1 MSQSLGLEQGWVA
14 VPTAARAPLIVPPQ
28 AIKDLKALGCKK
40 AMKKFN
46 RHTLL
51 VSDEAVHLSCHKRW
65 LRSRA

>member
-1 MSQSLGLEQGWVA
+1 MSGCSHCSQG
-14 VPTAARAPLIVPPQ
+14 PSDCPPQ
-28 AIKDLKALGCKK
+28 ALKDLKALGCKK

-46 RHTLL
+46 RHPLL